1 MIVIMLRVNF
11 VTLLSID
18 AAANTT
24 DDLMLSWKWSPGQGW
39 RHGV

>member
-1 MIVIMLRVNF
+1 MIVIMLSMTF

-24 DDLMLSWKWSPGQGW
+24 DDLMLS
-39 RHGV
+39 